1 MLEDVRVEVQKKI
14 KPNLNQKG
22 NGNIRQLFTTGE
34 KMKKQFEK
42 VKNLACKHS
51 SEGHKLDMMINKRWG
66 FSYSDMGLDEIIDT
80 LDYGHGYISYEDFVI
95 LMDKAKKEREENQ
108 VIINMTKMR

>member
-1 MLEDVRVEVQKKI
+1 MAQA
-14 KPNLNQKG
+14 
-22 NGNIRQLFTTGE
+22 TGE

-95 LMDKAKKEREENQ
+95 LMDKAKKEREEN
-108 VIINMTKMR
+108 